1 MGWETLQSKTKPSS
15 VTSRMSWIL
24 QYQYQASSGQITPSK
39 KEAPILFERKGTYY
53 LMFGHI
59 CCFCEQ
65 GSGKQI
71 FNGWNLSLFH
81 RVVVYFQGLRNHTVN
96 TKGDTKRPKCH
107 SLFTTVRTL
116 DQNLSRL
123 FDRSSGAFNN
133 PRTSVKKNKCTAPT
147 SLSLEHP
154 INHSRRIGNRR
165 CSTRWAF

>member
-1 MGWETLQSKTKPSS
+1 MFRVIFVQLKLLLPVIRRAHTPERDQVKHLSIQFVHYTTKEWHLG
-15 VTSRMSWIL
+15 R
-24 QYQYQASSGQITPSK
+24 
-39 KEAPILFERKGTYY
+39 FR
-53 LMFGHI
+53 
-59 CCFCEQ
+59 
-65 GSGKQI
+65 
-71 FNGWNLSLFH
+71 